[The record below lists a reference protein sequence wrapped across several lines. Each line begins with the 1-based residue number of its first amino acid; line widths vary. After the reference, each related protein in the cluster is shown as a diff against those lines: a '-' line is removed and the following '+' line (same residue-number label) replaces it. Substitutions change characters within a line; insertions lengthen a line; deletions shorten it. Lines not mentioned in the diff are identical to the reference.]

1 MARFHFQRSRH
12 PEVRGAFA
20 PSLEGCA
27 ASAVAL
33 RGLLRSRLRVTAR
46 NLRLATRRFKA
57 DERGNIAIMGAAALL
72 LVIACTALGVDVGT
86 IFADKRRT
94 QSATDLAAIVAASD
108 LTNASRAA
116 AATVAKN
123 NYPPDSLVAV
133 EPGVYKAT
141 ASLSPQQRFVAG
153 ATPAN
158 AVRVSMQT
166 RTPLYFGK
174 VLTGDSQWT
183 LKASAI
189 ASTTQLASFAI
200 GSRLAS
206 LNGGLLNA
214 LLGKMLGTTLSLS
227 VMDYNALLAAKI
239 DAFDFLSALATR
251 LNMTGVSYDTLL
263 NANIKVPDIIAALL
277 ATQTE
282 ANGNNAATA
291 ALASILSAAAGSTDK
306 ISLKS
311 LLNVGPYSNLSVG
324 QKPKVGASVSVYDL
338 VSATAGL
345 ANGTNQIA
353 AGVNLSLPGIAG
365 VTLQATVGERPVG
378 TSWITVGAL
387 GASVH
392 TAQTRV
398 LLKIQLVGSG
408 AVSVVNLP
416 IYVEIAAGT
425 ATLNAISCGYPNV
438 NTSTVTLGVSPGIV
452 DAWIGDVTTA
462 NMTNFST
469 KPNPPAV
476 NIVNLGIIQVTGRA
490 HATMANTLPTNVTFS
505 YSEIQAQTRKTVN
518 TTSFTS
524 SLTSSLLGDLQLGV
538 QLGPLGL
545 PIPGIGALV
554 ASIISGATGSIDTLL
569 NSVLQTLRVGLGQ
582 ADVWVTG
589 VRCDGAVLV
598 N

>member
-1 MARFHFQRSRH
+1 MIPKPRD
-12 PEVRGAFA
+12 
-20 PSLEGCA
+20 
-27 ASAVAL
+27 
-33 RGLLRSRLRVTAR
+33 LLR
-46 NLRLATRRFKA
+46 RFAA
-57 DERGNIAIMGAAALL
+57 DESGNIAIMGAASLL
-72 LVIACTALGVDVGT
+72 MIIACTALGVDIGS

-94 QSATDLAAIVAASD
+94 QSAADLAAIVAASD

-133 EPGVYKAT
+133 EPGVYTAK
-141 ASLSPQQRFVAG
+141 ASLTPQQRFVAG
-153 ATPAN
+153 ATPPN
-158 AVRVSMQT
+158 AVRVSLKT
-166 RTPLYFGK
+166 KTPLYFGK
-174 VLTGDSQWT
+174 VLTGDSQWDV
-183 LKASAI
+183 KATAI
-189 ASTTQLASFAI
+189 ASTTQLATFAI
-200 GSRLAS
+200 GSRLVS
-206 LNGGLLNA
+206 LNGGLLNS
-214 LLGKMLGTTLSLS
+214 LLGGMLGTTLSLS

-251 LNMTGVSYDTLL
+251 VNLTGVTYDTLL
-263 NANIKVPDIIAALL
+263 SSNIKVPDIVAALV
-277 ATQTE
+277 T
-282 ANGNNAATA
+282 ANGNNGATS
-291 ALASILSAAAGSTDK
+291 ALASVSSAVSGLTNKILP
-306 ISLKS
+306 KS
-311 LLNVGPYSNLSVG
+311 LVDLGPYSNLTVG
-324 QKPKVGASVSVYDL
+324 QKPKIGVL
-338 VSATAGL
+338 VSAYDLLSAMASI

-378 TSWITVGAL
+378 TSWVTVGSK

-416 IYVEIAAGT
+416 VYVEIAAGT

-438 NTSTVTLGVSPGIV
+438 NTSSVTLGVSPGIV
-452 DAWIGDVTTA
+452 DAWVGDVTPA
-462 NMTNFST
+462 MMTNFST

-490 HATMANTLPTNVTFS
+490 HATMANTAPTSVSFS
-505 YSEIQAQTRKTVN
+505 YADIQARTKKTVN
-518 TTSFTS
+518 TTSFTA
-524 SLTSSLLGDLQLGV
+524 SLTQSLLNDLQLGV

-554 ASIISGATGSIDTLL
+554 MSIIGGATGPIDTLL
-569 NSVLQTLRVGLGQ
+569 NTVLQTLGVGLGQ
-582 ADVWVTG
+582 ADVWVNG
-589 VRCDGAVLV
+589 IRCDGAVLV

>member
-1 MARFHFQRSRH
+1 MRS
-12 PEVRGAFA
+12 
-20 PSLEGCA
+20 
-27 ASAVAL
+27 
-33 RGLLRSRLRVTAR
+33 LLR
-46 NLRLATRRFKA
+46 RFAA
-57 DERGNIAIMGAAALL
+57 DDRGNIAIMGAASLL
-72 LVIACTALGVDVGT
+72 LVIACAALGVDVGA

-94 QSATDLAAIVAASD
+94 QSATDLAALVAASD

-123 NYPPDSLVAV
+123 NYPPESLVAV
-133 EPGVYKAT
+133 EPGVYTAN
-141 ASLSPQQRFVAG
+141 ASLTPQQRFVAA

-158 AVRVSMQT
+158 AVRVTMQT
-166 RTPLYFGK
+166 KTPLYFGK
-174 VLTGDSQWT
+174 VLTGDSQWN
-183 LKASAI
+183 LKATAI
-189 ASTTQLASFAI
+189 ASTTRLASFVI
-200 GSRLAS
+200 GSRLVS
-206 LNGGLLNA
+206 LNGGLLNS
-214 LLGKMLGTTLSLS
+214 LLGGMLGTTLSLS
-227 VMDYNALLAAKI
+227 AMDYNALLSAKI

-251 LNMTGVSYDTLL
+251 VNLTGVSYDTLL
-263 NANIKVPDIIAALL
+263 NSNLKVTDIVAALQTAAAGNNGAIAALSSISS
-277 ATQTE
+277 AISGMTKKITP
-282 ANGNNAATA
+282 NA
-291 ALASILSAAAGSTDK
+291 LI
-306 ISLKS
+306 
-311 LLNVGPYSNLSVG
+311 NVGPYSGLTVG
-324 QKPKVGASVSVYDL
+324 QKPKVGASVSALDML
-338 VSATAGL
+338 SAMAAL

-353 AGVNLSLPGIAG
+353 ANVNLSLPGIAG

-378 TSWITVGAL
+378 TSWITVGSL

-416 IYVEIAAGT
+416 VYVEIAAGT
-425 ATLNAISCGYPNV
+425 ETLNAISCGYPNV

-452 DAWIGDVTTA
+452 DAWIGDVTSA
-462 NMTNFST
+462 MMTNFST

-476 NIVNLGIIQVTGRA
+476 NIVNLGAIQVTGRA
-490 HATMANTLPTNVTFS
+490 HATMANASPTSVMFS
-505 YSEIQAQTRKTVN
+505 YADIQAQTKKTVN

-554 ASIISGATGSIDTLL
+554 AGIIGGATGSIDTLL
-569 NSVLQTLRVGLGQ
+569 NSVLQTLGVGLGQ

>member
-1 MARFHFQRSRH
+1 MVCFHFQRSRH

-20 PSLEGCA
+20 PSLEGCVA
-27 ASAVAL
+27 IAVAL

-46 NLRLATRRFKA
+46 KLRRTTGRFVA
-57 DERGNIAIMGAAALL
+57 DERGNIAIMGAASLL
-72 LVIACTALGVDVGT
+72 LVIACAALGVDVGA

-94 QSATDLAAIVAASD
+94 QSATDLAALVAASD

-116 AATVAKN
+116 AATVARN
-123 NYPPDSLVAV
+123 NYPPESLVAV
-133 EPGVYKAT
+133 EPGVYTAN
-141 ASLSPQQRFVAG
+141 ASLTPQQRFVAA

-158 AVRVSMQT
+158 AVRVTMQT

-174 VLTGDSQWT
+174 VLTGDSQWN
-183 LKASAI
+183 LKATAI
-189 ASTTQLASFAI
+189 ASTTRLASFAI
-200 GSRLAS
+200 GSRLVS
-206 LNGGLLNA
+206 LNGGLLNS
-214 LLGKMLGTTLSLS
+214 LLGGMLGTTLSLS
-227 VMDYNALLAAKI
+227 VMDYNALLSARI

-251 LNMTGVSYDTLL
+251 VNLTGVSYDALL
-263 NANIKVPDIIAALL
+263 NSNLKVTDIVAALQTAAAGNGGAIAALSSL
-277 ATQTE
+277 SSAISGVTTRI
-282 ANGNNAATA
+282 TA
-291 ALASILSAAAGSTDK
+291 
-306 ISLKS
+306 KS
-311 LLNVGPYSNLSVG
+311 LISVGPYSGLTVG
-324 QKPKVGASVSVYDL
+324 QKPKVGASVSALDL
-338 VSATAGL
+338 LSAMAAL
-345 ANGTNQIA
+345 ANGTSQIA
-353 AGVNLSLPGIAG
+353 ANVNLSLPGIAG

-378 TSWITVGAL
+378 TSWITVGAV

-408 AVSVVNLP
+408 LVSVVNLP
-416 IYVEIAAGT
+416 VYVEIAAGT
-425 ATLNAISCGYPNV
+425 ATLNAVSCGYPNV

-452 DAWIGDVTTA
+452 DAWIGDVTSA
-462 NMTNFST
+462 MMTNFST

-476 NIVNLGIIQVTGRA
+476 NIVDLGIIQVTGRA
-490 HATMANTLPTNVTFS
+490 HAAMANASPTSVTFS
-505 YSEIQAQTRKTVN
+505 YADIQAQTRKTVN

-545 PIPGIGALV
+545 PIPGVGALV
-554 ASIISGATGSIDTLL
+554 TSIIGGATGAIDTLL
-569 NSVLQTLRVGLGQ
+569 NSVLQTLGIGLGQ

>member
-1 MARFHFQRSRH
+1 MRS
-12 PEVRGAFA
+12 
-20 PSLEGCA
+20 
-27 ASAVAL
+27 
-33 RGLLRSRLRVTAR
+33 LLR
-46 NLRLATRRFKA
+46 RFAA
-57 DERGNIAIMGAAALL
+57 DDRGNIAIMGAASLL
-72 LVIACTALGVDVGT
+72 LVIACAALGVDVGA

-94 QSATDLAAIVAASD
+94 QSATDLAALVAASD

-123 NYPPDSLVAV
+123 NYPPESLVAV
-133 EPGVYKAT
+133 EPGVYTAN
-141 ASLSPQQRFVAG
+141 ASLTPQQRFVAA

-158 AVRVSMQT
+158 AVRVTMQT
-166 RTPLYFGK
+166 KTPLYFGK
-174 VLTGDSQWT
+174 VLTGDSQWN
-183 LKASAI
+183 LKATAI
-189 ASTTQLASFAI
+189 ASTTRLASFVI
-200 GSRLAS
+200 GSRLVS
-206 LNGGLLNA
+206 LNGGLLNS
-214 LLGKMLGTTLSLS
+214 LLGGMLGTTLSLS
-227 VMDYNALLAAKI
+227 AMDYNALLSAKI

-251 LNMTGVSYDTLL
+251 VNLTGVSYDTLL
-263 NANIKVPDIIAALL
+263 NSNLKVTDIVAALQTAAAGNNGAIAALSSMSS
-277 ATQTE
+277 AISGMTKKITP
-282 ANGNNAATA
+282 NA
-291 ALASILSAAAGSTDK
+291 LI
-306 ISLKS
+306 
-311 LLNVGPYSNLSVG
+311 NVGPYSGLTVG
-324 QKPKVGASVSVYDL
+324 QKPKVGASVSALDML
-338 VSATAGL
+338 SAMAAL

-353 AGVNLSLPGIAG
+353 ANVNLSLPGIAG

-378 TSWITVGAL
+378 TSWITVGSL

-416 IYVEIAAGT
+416 VYVEIAAGT
-425 ATLNAISCGYPNV
+425 ATLNASSCGYPNV

-452 DAWIGDVTTA
+452 DAWIGDVTSA
-462 NMTNFST
+462 MMTNFST

-476 NIVNLGIIQVTGRA
+476 NIVNLGAIQVTGRA
-490 HATMANTLPTNVTFS
+490 HATMANASPTSVMFS
-505 YSEIQAQTRKTVN
+505 YADIQAQTKKTVN

-554 ASIISGATGSIDTLL
+554 AGIIGGATGSIDTLL
-569 NSVLQTLRVGLGQ
+569 NSVLQTLGVGLGQ